1 MKITK
6 NECFG
11 WLGFQVLYKGKI
23 WRVVNFDW
31 SSYEYEL
38 MPEFRS
44 DHNIWVPMHR
54 LFGCEIMGDAWKGSI
69 YEA

>member
-11 WLGFQVLYKGKI
+11 WLGFQVLYKRKI
-23 WRVVNFDW
+23 WQIVNFDW

-38 MPEFRS
+38 QPEFRS

-54 LFGCEIMGDAWKGSI
+54 LFGCEIVGDAWKGSK

>member
-11 WLGFQVLYKGKI
+11 WLGFQVLYKRKI
-23 WRVVNFDW
+23 WRIVDFDW
-31 SSYEYEL
+31 ASYEYEL
-38 MPEFRS
+38 QPEFRS

-54 LFGCEIMGDAWKGSI
+54 LFGCEIVGDARKGI
-69 YEA
+69 KYEA

>member
-11 WLGFQVLYKGKI
+11 WLGFQVLYKRKI
-23 WRVVNFDW
+23 WQIVNFDW
-31 SSYEYEL
+31 ASYEYEL
-38 MPEFRS
+38 QPVFRS
-44 DHNIWVPMHR
+44 DHNIRVPMHQ
-54 LFGCEIMGDAWKGSI
+54 LFGCEIVGDAWEGSK

>member
-6 NECFG
+6 NQCFG
-11 WLGFQVLYKGKI
+11 WLGFQVLYKRKI
-23 WRVVNFDW
+23 WRIVNFDW

-44 DHNIWVPMHR
+44 DHNIWVPMHL
-54 LFGCEIMGDAWKGSI
+54 LFGCEIMGDAWKGSK
-69 YEA
+69 YE